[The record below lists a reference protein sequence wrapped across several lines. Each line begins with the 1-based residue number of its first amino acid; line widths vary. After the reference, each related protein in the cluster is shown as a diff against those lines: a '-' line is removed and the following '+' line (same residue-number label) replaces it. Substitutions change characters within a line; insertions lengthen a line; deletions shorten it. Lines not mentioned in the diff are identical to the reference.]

1 MQIIDNLKLWA
12 GRVGRKPSEPKRDT
26 LPYPSMSVGGVLLNK
41 TGGIS
46 RYTPENLRVFS
57 RTPYVRCAINAIKQP
72 LIQLDWEIKPIKDAK
87 NSRELKKQ
95 IEVATNCFKHPNNQL
110 SFRKLFELSIEDY
123 LTYGSAAIE
132 QQLGNNAIRPLWF
145 YPVDTRSIQVYPGWN
160 GAQNEARYVQTLGY
174 SNILDAGSKNLRDD
188 ELIYIT
194 ANESNE
200 APFGWGAVQIA
211 YMTIARLLGVE
222 DFAGKL
228 ASNMYPSFMFL
239 LSNYTDQEIAAFSNR
254 WRNEIEG
261 NGGIPA
267 FGVPKTQGQQKTFEK
282 LDLNDHK
289 KDPFS
294 LQWQEF
300 LIRSISAAFNL
311 SPQNLNLERDVNR
324 NTSEVAED
332 RDWDRTINPMA
343 RTFEQAFTNHTLHK
357 KLGFAQLEFK
367 FIGLDRADELNTAKI
382 FEIDYQNN
390 STIPNEYRAL
400 KGLQPLDN
408 FWANMTY
415 ADAQIAMKAANETK
429 VVDDPNLKTNPA
441 AQIPAAPATP
451 ANSDLSQTM
460 VSDKDK
466 QDLKNTK

>member
-12 GRVGRKPSEPKRDT
+12 ARVGRKPTEPKRDT
-26 LPYPSMSVGGVLLNK
+26 VVYPSMSVGGVLLNK

-72 LIQLDWEIKPIKDAK
+72 LIQLEWEIKPVKDAK
-87 NSRELKKQ
+87 SSRELKKQ

-110 SFRKLFELSIEDY
+110 SFRKLLELSIEDY
-123 LTYGSAAIE
+123 LTYGSTAIE
-132 QQLGNNAIRPLWF
+132 QQLGNNAIRPLWL
-145 YPVDTRSIQVYPGWN
+145 YPVDTRSIQVYPGWS
-160 GAQNEARYVQTLGY
+160 GAQNEAHYVQTLGY
-174 SNILDAGSKNLRDD
+174 SNILDAGGKNLRDD

-211 YMTIARLLGVE
+211 YMSIARLLGVE

-239 LSNYTDQEIAAFSNR
+239 LSNYTDQEILAFQNR

-261 NGGIPA
+261 NGGIPT
-267 FGVPKTQGQQKTFEK
+267 FGVPKTQGQQKSFEK
-282 LDLNDHK
+282 LDLKDNK

-300 LIRSISAAFNL
+300 LIRSIAAAFNL

-332 RDWDRTINPMA
+332 RDWDRTINPLA
-343 RTFEQAFTNHTLHK
+343 RTFEQAFTNNTLHK
-357 KLGFAQLEFK
+357 KLGFFQLEFK

-382 FEIDYQNN
+382 FEIDYRNN
-390 STIPNEYRAL
+390 STTPNEYRAQ

-408 FWANMTY
+408 IWADLVY
-415 ADAQIAMKAANETK
+415 SDADIASQAARNAKQI
-429 VVDDPNLKTNPA
+429 DDPYLESNPGAQTNTDPTNDKLAKT
-441 AQIPAAPATP
+441 
-451 ANSDLSQTM
+451 L

-466 QDLKNTK
+466 QDLKTTK